1 MVNSLTHR
9 VWFVDVVATGSVDDR
24 HVFVK
29 SVRWTGAVNAADAAV
44 IDDPVSGGV
53 LWSSVAAGVNNVEA
67 ELMETTWPNGFGV
80 PTLTTG
86 DLYITT
92 R

>member
-1 MVNSLTHR
+1 MPNVLSNR
-9 VWFVDVVATGSVDDR
+9 VWSIDTVDTDAVDDR

-29 SVRWTGAVNAADAAV
+29 TVRWTGGANAADAAT
-44 IDDPVSGGV
+44 IDDPISGAI
-53 LWSSVAAGVNNVEA
+53 LWTSLAAAVNNIEA

-80 PTLTTG
+80 PALTTG
-86 DLYITT
+86 VLYITL